1 MFNQSFDWMQAR
13 YVGTVGVIIKRSVM
27 AMAIF
32 LILIV
37 TILGLFRT
45 IPGSFLPEEDQ
56 GYFITIIQLPDGAS
70 MTRTIDVLNKVE
82 SYFRASAVSTRAI
95 SVPASERRDWSRSAT
110 LSPTW

>member
-1 MFNQSFDWMQAR
+1 MLKPGASSSERILANCSINRLIGCKTR

-70 MTRTIDVLNKVE
+70 MTRT
-82 SYFRASAVSTRAI
+82 T
-95 SVPASERRDWSRSAT
+95 
-110 LSPTW
+110 